1 MRTFVLSLSYLK
13 VLIMG
18 LLMAATIHYFF
29 GGIGANGAKIEK
41 LKVDIQASSDKLKRT
56 TERTAD
62 KAKFQEEVERMSQ
75 IFRLA
80 LDYLPKELD
89 IQDLLRKIYSESRAA
104 GVQLTNFKPKDP
116 VSKDFYDEL
125 LMEIELRG
133 TYPQLVLFLSYVSKL
148 PRIINIKNVELGE
161 PVYLDGVATLRMK
174 GTLVA
179 YRYKEG
185 K

>member
-1 MRTFVLSLSYLK
+1 MRAFISSQSVLK
-13 VLIMG
+13 VFIMG
-18 LLMAATIHYFF
+18 LLISATIHYFF
-29 GGIGANGAKIEK
+29 GGIGANGPKIEK
-41 LKVDIQASSDKLKRT
+41 LKTDIQASADKLKRT

-62 KAKFQEEVERMSQ
+62 KAQFQTEVERMSQ
-75 IFRLA
+75 TFRLA

-133 TYPQLVLFLSYVSKL
+133 NYPQLVLFLSYVSKL
-148 PRIINIKNVELGE
+148 PRIINIKNVELID
-161 PVYLDGVATLRMK
+161 PVYIDGVPMLKMR

>member
-1 MRTFVLSLSYLK
+1 
-13 VLIMG
+13 
-18 LLMAATIHYFF
+18 
-29 GGIGANGAKIEK
+29 
-41 LKVDIQASSDKLKRT
+41 
-56 TERTAD
+56 
-62 KAKFQEEVERMSQ
+62 MSQ
-75 IFRLA
+75 TFRLA

-133 TYPQLVLFLSYVSKL
+133 NYPQLVLFLSYVSKL
-148 PRIINIKNVELGE
+148 PRIINIKNVELID
-161 PVYLDGVATLRMK
+161 PVYIDGVPMLKMR